1 MLRMLRLPTST
12 TNLRPPRPVRPCS
25 DDLAWQPWRWVE
37 KLKGAAGQTWY
48 LAHHLLYLHWKG
60 GGEPIRLAN
69 GMLEFDGISRQSKW
83 CALGDLERRGL
94 IMVERR
100 PKRSPIVRLN
110 LSRI

>member
-1 MLRMLRLPTST
+1 LE
-12 TNLRPPRPVRPCS
+12 RPAVPRKIQKRREHFV
-25 DDLAWQPWRWVE
+25 QVPWRWVE
-37 KLKGAAGQTWY
+37 KLKGAASQTWY

-60 GGEPIRLAN
+60 GGEPIKLAN

-83 CALGDLERRGL
+83 RALGDLERRGL

>member
-37 KLKGAAGQTWY
+37 KLKGAASQTWY

-60 GGEPIRLAN
+60 GGEPIKLAN

-100 PKRSPIVRLN
+100 PSDPP
-110 LSRI
+110 LSV